1 MKKKCAVTA
10 VASSFALFLGGCA
23 SSQIAMPVVPDNLV
37 APSTQSLS
45 LAVQASG
52 VQIYQC
58 AVAKTDPTKFEW
70 RFIAPEA
77 ELFDGSGKKIGKH
90 YAGPTWE
97 SLDGSKVVGAVKAQ
111 NDGPDAGAIPWLL
124 LSAKSHSGSGVF
136 GPVQTIQR
144 LNTVGGKAPA
154 DGCDQAQVGKEA
166 RVAYQAQ
173 YRFYSDK
180 SS

>member
-1 MKKKCAVTA
+1 MKKKFALTA
-10 VASSFALFLGGCA
+10 AASSFALFLGACA
-23 SSQIAMPVVPDNLV
+23 SPPIAMPVIPDSLV

-58 AVAKTDPTKFEW
+58 AAAKTDPTKFEW

-77 ELFDGSGKKIGKH
+77 DLFDSSGKKIGKH

-111 NDGPDAGAIPWLL
+111 NDGPNASAIPWLL
-124 LSAKSHSGSGVF
+124 LGAKSHSGSGVF
-136 GPVQTIQR
+136 AQVQSIQR
-144 LNTVGGKAPA
+144 LSTVGGEAPA